1 MKNTP
6 IVVWVLVAIL
16 VAGVAFFAGTKYQL
30 RKQAA
35 TQTRQGVNGIRSGPG
50 GQFRNGGNAVN
61 GEILTVDDKSISV
74 KLPDGSSKVVLLS
87 GSVTISKAAEG
98 TKSDLKVGER
108 VIVFGTTNSDGSVTA
123 TNISLNP
130 AMRPSPTPT
139 SGQ

>member
-6 IVVWVLVAIL
+6 IVVWALVTIL
-16 VAGVAFFAGTKYQL
+16 VGGVAFFAGTKYQASL
-30 RKQAA
+30 KIAGPA
-35 TQTRQGVNGIRSGPG
+35 RQGLAGRNG

-87 GSVTISKAAEG
+87 GSATISKAAEG

-108 VIVFGTTNSDGSVTA
+108 VIVFGTTNADGSVTA

-139 SGQ
+139 SGL